1 MKNLYEAMNYLKREE
16 FVNNIN
22 DEKFPDRLYHF
33 TKAENLYQLL
43 KGDKLKGMGNG
54 QVSFTSDETYPG
66 NGFQPEERTTSELAF
81 DAKKMSQDY
90 IVERY
95 VYNIDPS
102 AEYDDYVNEFEW
114 VVKGDFNNLSKYLLY
129 ISFMKDYMPKQDIEN
144 IKRDFPNLKIE
155 KW

>member
-1 MKNLYEAMNYLKREE
+1 
-16 FVNNIN
+16 
-22 DEKFPDRLYHF
+22 
-33 TKAENLYQLL
+33 
-43 KGDKLKGMGNG
+43 
-54 QVSFTSDETYPG
+54 
-66 NGFQPEERTTSELAF
+66 
-81 DAKKMSQDY
+81 MSQDY